1 VTNRLVVRTPFCAVA
16 VHSCILHITGGLR
29 MSGDQQAIVVR
40 TPFCAV
46 AVHSCIL
53 HITGGLR
60 MSGDQ
65 PASGENTILSRLRT
79 PEPVGRLLLMLM

>member
-1 VTNRLVVRTPFCAVA
+1 
-16 VHSCILHITGGLR
+16 
-29 MSGDQQAIVVR
+29 VVR

-65 PASGENTILSRLRT
+65 PASGDNTILRSSSTQLHPPHNRWV
-79 PEPVGRLLLMLM
+79 EDEW